1 MNKKIK
7 NKIKTNAEIVD
18 IRTYFFKI
26 IAHWK
31 LIVVF
36 LLISFAFAYYKN
48 ISTQRIYGLST
59 TISVKEKTNPLFSS
73 GTSISFNWGGV
84 SNKVETIKR
93 TLTSR
98 THNEI
103 VIKKLKFYIEYLKK
117 GTFRM
122 DDVYGKVPFNVLL
135 DTTKYQIQNTLIK
148 IELLDND
155 NYRLTVDF
163 PDNKKVKLL
172 SYDTELHRNYNSP
185 IESYS
190 KIHKMGEKVN
200 LPFLNLTLNWNFDRY
215 NNDLKEVYYI
225 RLRSIDQVVNKYK
238 NIRATA
244 LKGTSLVSISMLG
257 SNKTKIVN
265 FLNAS
270 VKEMVKNELYKK
282 TDYARNTKAFIDK
295 QFEITS
301 DSLKSIE
308 SDLGTFKKTNKIYNL
323 SEEGKMVFDQ
333 TIDLEKESTNNN
345 NLLDYLKNL
354 EIYIKNHA
362 TYTDIP
368 APAIIGLDDSKIKN
382 NIEELTQLSVEKAYW
397 MKYVTPDHPAL
408 KLVEAKLNTARL
420 ILIEN
425 INTLRS
431 LINQNQLKI
440 RKRQA
445 EFNVK
450 LYKMPKKQQE
460 LVNFERKFSL
470 TESNYTYLM
479 QKRYEASIAIAA
491 SVSDITVLDKAKDT
505 GQVSAIPKVG
515 FNYAIALLLG
525 LIIPILIILLKELFN
540 NKIQT
545 VEQIEDNYEIPI
557 LGVIGKNLT
566 NKNYV
571 VFEKP
576 KSSIAEGFRA
586 LRSNLQFMFKQDI
599 TTPELGRVVAVTS
612 SVSGEGKTFVAIN
625 MATVFALS
633 EKKTII
639 IGLDLRKPKLYKYFE
654 MKDSDGVVNY
664 LAGQKSVEE
673 IIYKTKIPNLD
684 IIPSGPIPPNPYELL
699 LRKEMESFMTYLKKN
714 YDYIVIDTPP
724 IAIVSDALEIFKH
737 ADANIYVIRQNYTQK
752 DMPRIIEQKY
762 KMGKVSN
769 ISIVLN
775 DFAVKNSYGYGY
787 GYGHGYGYGYGYGNY
802 TNGYHENEKESFI
815 KKIKRKFKK

>member
-566 NKNYV
+566 NKN
-571 VFEKP
+571 
-576 KSSIAEGFRA
+576 
-586 LRSNLQFMFKQDI
+586 
-599 TTPELGRVVAVTS
+599 
-612 SVSGEGKTFVAIN
+612 FVAIN